1 MPLHWDP
8 LIPSPFCHIWVSSQL
23 TLLAMF
29 NISVTLDT
37 INHEILVKRPQ
48 FFCLAS
54 LATFSWLGS
63 CLSEHSLCVVQG
75 HPDPHGCYLYDI
87 PKGLMLGSLPHI
99 TYTSAI
105 GSLLTASVCWWHSG
119 LASKDTAAAEPGFGR
134 PTGWMS
140 MNWNGSTR
148 QILNLSGLTLSSL

>member
-1 MPLHWDP
+1 MKRLL
-8 LIPSPFCHIWVSSQL
+8 LIGSLFIYSQISCCQSGFRKCHSTETLLFRLPSVTYEAVVSSQL

-105 GSLLTASVCWWHSG
+105 GSLLTASVC
-119 LASKDTAAAEPGFGR
+119 
-134 PTGWMS
+134 
-140 MNWNGSTR
+140 
-148 QILNLSGLTLSSL
+148 